1 MCYTHRWILR
11 GSYRLISDRT
21 RGIWPY
27 RLSVRS
33 SGFHPGKSGSIP
45 GGATEQVLEI
55 GYGFLNWTEGEMA
68 EWSIAAVLKT
78 VVLKGTGGSNP
89 SFSAEQDLE
98 IGYG

>member
-1 MCYTHRWILR
+1 M
-11 GSYRLISDRT
+11 ISDRT

-45 GGATEQVLEI
+45 GGATEQNLEI

-89 SFSAEQDLE
+89 SFSAEQVLE
-98 IGYG
+98 IGYGFLNWTEGPGCP